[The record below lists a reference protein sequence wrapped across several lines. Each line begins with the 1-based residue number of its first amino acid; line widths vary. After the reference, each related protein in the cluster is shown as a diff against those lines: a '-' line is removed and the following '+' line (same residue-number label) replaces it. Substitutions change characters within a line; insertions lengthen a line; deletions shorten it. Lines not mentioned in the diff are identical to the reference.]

1 MMYLFQ
7 YNLSISKAISE
18 RSYGNEISLIM
29 KYAAYYMHIICLLY
43 AAYYMLIKLNFDKT
57 IILSPRQQPKSF
69 KDIKCWNIQ
78 KENEFRK
85 DSAWV
90 IQWAVWRQNQI
101 VGPQIWTDDQAN
113 TKKETQEGF
122 PIQFLTIQN
131 QNKGCLYNFDSD
143 SKYSVRTVSYNVRSG
158 RSFRHTRQSFSSKL
172 AVGGLTFSFLILE
185 RSLLGVRVIKIS
197 QTIHLRG

>member
-29 KYAAYYMHIICLLY
+29 KYAAYYMHNICLLY

-69 KDIKCWNIQ
+69 KAIKCWNIQ

-85 DSAWV
+85 DSA
-90 IQWAVWRQNQI
+90 
-101 VGPQIWTDDQAN
+101 
-113 TKKETQEGF
+113 
-122 PIQFLTIQN
+122 
-131 QNKGCLYNFDSD
+131 
-143 SKYSVRTVSYNVRSG
+143 
-158 RSFRHTRQSFSSKL
+158 
-172 AVGGLTFSFLILE
+172 
-185 RSLLGVRVIKIS
+185 
-197 QTIHLRG
+197 